1 MRITIASLLLAAIS
15 HSISAVCGM
24 AIPSEASVE
33 VRSANTCADP
43 TKTELYFEGYSPSS
57 TAHVLQRLFAFVSTD
72 TVTHGD
78 WQVQGQVVFQAWSMP
93 QEFTV
98 PLWAMYNPTTIDYS
112 YVIATDGTTPSVA
125 GLQALG
131 PVAYVYAT
139 QVCGSIPLFAL
150 AQGTE
155 GDHWYTTVETERDGF
170 VSLGWVNEGIVAF
183 VLPVNS

>member
-1 MRITIASLLLAAIS
+1 
-15 HSISAVCGM
+15 
-24 AIPSEASVE
+24 
-33 VRSANTCADP
+33 
-43 TKTELYFEGYSPSS
+43 
-57 TAHVLQRLFAFVSTD
+57 
-72 TVTHGD
+72 
-78 WQVQGQVVFQAWSMP
+78 
-93 QEFTV
+93 
-98 PLWAMYNPTTIDYS
+98 MYNPTTIDYS
-112 YVIATDGTTPSVA
+112 YVISTDGTTPSVA

-170 VSLGWVNEGIVAF
+170 VSLGWVDEGIVAF